1 MRTLRVL
8 VDEDER
14 VGHVAVAQ
22 VDDAEAHPPPA
33 APLLHAVQDGPHQL
47 AHHGA
52 LLHLHHRRRRQDI
65 NAQVNMA

>member
-1 MRTLRVL
+1 LRVL

-22 VDDAEAHPPPA
+22 VDDAEADPPPA
-33 APLLHAVQDGPHQL
+33 APLLHAVQDGPHQF

-52 LLHLHHRRRRQDI
+52 LLHLQHNRRRQDI